1 MKKKFLI
8 LNLILIVVVILNNIV
23 SYNVSQKNI
32 RESTLSF
39 SESITSSISN
49 DIVSSF
55 EKRASYLQSI
65 ANILSINDSNIDNI
79 STILKSSFDNNTL
92 DITGIYYATET
103 GDFYYNDSKI
113 TEPYSVYSNKDWY
126 KDTKAAPNTIQYS
139 DIYVDT
145 VTGAPTLGI
154 FYGVTNS
161 NNEFIGSV
169 GMDISISTLQGYLN
183 TAANEDMFFVLA
195 DRDGNIVSKNEQFE
209 VDSLAGRPEFMSN
222 TSDHTINGD
231 YAVFSKELS
240 SMPQYRLYCYTD
252 INKSSSSQASIVVLN
267 VTISILLIV
276 LMIVYQMGMITKVIG
291 FIDKTNKVIDK
302 MAQGDFTV
310 RMEIPKIKE
319 ITHLATNLNATLERM
334 SEIMNLIYTTG
345 QSITSSAQQV
355 SQLSQETKDSM
366 TEVTLSID
374 NVSSSTVEQVKSV
387 DNVNSSIALLSEK
400 LDKLEHTTNAMVEVS
415 NETEKLSNEGLSVL
429 ESLIKQSDLSK
440 DNSILLTENMEQMSS
455 NINNIHYIL
464 DAISAITNQTT
475 LLALNASIEAA
486 RAGELGKGFAV
497 VATEI
502 RSLSEASEKQTGE
515 IQKIIES
522 VNSSYEEFS
531 DLMKKTSS
539 LYEQQNS
546 YITITKDK
554 FSDILET
561 IQSLI
566 SSIHEISH
574 GMSDMINYKN
584 IVTKEV
590 DIILES
596 AQGVSSATQEVTA
609 SAEEISSSMQIFV
622 KNTNTLNEISNS
634 LHTLLKDFK
643 IH

>member
-65 ANILSINDSNIDNI
+65 ANILSINDRNIENI
-79 STILKSSFDNNTL
+79 SNILKSSFDNNTL